1 MAADANGRSLLG
13 NRARPELART
23 VKFPSLIRAEHGYG
37 FHSVDRDVLD
47 AARLDRTQ
55 IDAYI
60 AALEGAVTAGAYTEE
75 QLAKDRLNFAT
86 VDSTTVPE
94 ENLLHP
100 SEDIKPAAKLEF
112 AFQYY
117 QEQEAKVASTEGLT
131 RRHFLPGHLWI
142 LTETVDISGR
152 VRYFSM
158 QPSVVFNRHAFIFDK
173 FE

>member
-1 MAADANGRSLLG
+1 M
-13 NRARPELART
+13 
-23 VKFPSLIRAEHGYG
+23 
-37 FHSVDRDVLD
+37 LD

-131 RRHFLPGHLWI
+131 RRQYEFCWSHNYC
-142 LTETVDISGR
+142 SG
-152 VRYFSM
+152 
-158 QPSVVFNRHAFIFDK
+158 PSQYAYPCYCNGVIC
-173 FE
+173 E